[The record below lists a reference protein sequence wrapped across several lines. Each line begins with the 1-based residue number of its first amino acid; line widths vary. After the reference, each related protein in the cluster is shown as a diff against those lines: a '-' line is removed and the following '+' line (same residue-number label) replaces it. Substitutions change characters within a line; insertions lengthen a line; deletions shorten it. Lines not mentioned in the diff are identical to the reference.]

1 MSNLTAVFHQ
11 ERIPDTQIL
20 SSFCGNFIPIIT
32 CSYNSPEE
40 MMIDQIYQICV
51 QYSTKIQIFRVN
63 VQKNKDE
70 ISNKLELLNT
80 YEIFDKIEYSDKFH
94 SLLNNKNLNSIIL
107 SLSSYKISIIEYNI
121 QYDTFNTLALYSID
135 QFFLGGKINTEKA
148 FRIVTSLTYNYI
160 VLLYDENKMSF
171 LKKKKDDK
179 KINNNASGIITG
191 EHSYSDTINGEK
203 YFLPTIYLND
213 LNIKYNIYNIIN
225 IYIPNKN
232 LEYFYFTN
240 SKEENKNKIHIYILY
255 IESKLENTEIN
266 NTNTNPKIQNNN
278 NNDNGVEKEEN
289 QINFNSYM
297 REKVSL
303 GLLSYNFK
311 TNEYTG
317 FEILFTGIDENAFDF
332 TILEK
337 EKGNFNENIA
347 VIFSAYNLQ
356 IVNLKQK
363 TCVNYIMNNSY
374 NFIFTKLYPDS
385 NKYIVDNSFIEDNNN
400 LDLRGSGFLVINR
413 KSFIF
418 SDSKGRLYYTVLD
431 DNNDISFDDVKID
444 NEYNRL
450 CAPYNKILM
459 LHPFIFFLSSPFSD
473 GVILSYNK
481 ELNNYKITD
490 KIISYSPIVNF
501 HLVND
506 MNNDVKF
513 AFTSGYGE
521 NSSLSFVYDQFLFYE
536 MPKNAQEFYDIDYMK
551 SVDYETNEYT
561 KYLLCKLKN
570 QKLVVLQNN
579 IKDLVNIS
587 NNIEYNKDL
596 NIINFGEI
604 KINDVNNNEKKIVL
618 IFETEIKL
626 YDDNFNILN
635 TLNNNFCNQNI
646 KINRAKVAENFI
658 LLSNTLE
665 KKYFLLGLYKN
676 KIQINN
682 NNNNDIIEIMINEN
696 LYIRY
701 KELTHFLY
709 NDFNEVIK
717 ANIISKLYLD
727 KYELL
732 SIYRNNMDIEIYDI
746 SDFLE
751 YKDNMIIENNEN
763 GNISLKLLLKSSYVN
778 YSPAILLS
786 DNLNKNIL
794 YRSNSN
800 LIIDFSNSI
809 NNIFNINNNE
819 SNSNLNSSFD
829 LHLKNSVSF
838 SIDSPD
844 FVYFESLGNICI
856 LALTFKS
863 GMLYIY
869 TLYISEMTKDNKE
882 IKSIGFKKKII
893 EKLIN
898 IDYREFFR
906 INLDNLFIPFK
917 NINKKSGI
925 LFNLESNRKIIYEIN
940 GELCILK
947 INNKNNKSNFS
958 SFCNFN
964 NENINNGFI
973 ISEGGVIKYFNIY
986 KDYYLSNYSLFI
998 RTNKINRFPVLL
1010 TYIPNYN
1017 VNNNYDYYYS
1027 YIMIEKEMLSPNK
1040 FQYYMTLRGEEKQT
1054 LSEIK
1059 FDPDETV
1066 TECNVIDLPINIGN
1080 NNNTKKYIALG
1091 INIIN
1096 DDLGEDNFINAK
1108 VSLYTKDN
1116 GKFELVYSKD
1126 GFKGIITMI
1135 QSLHNSI
1142 LVAEGS
1148 KINIYSFIPGEE
1160 FIMNKYNYIEC
1171 KNLTICN
1178 RYTNKL
1184 LLAGDIINSFNFMYM
1199 KYYNNINNNMN
1210 PIEIVIDTKDNNNIK
1225 VTTCN
1230 LWVIHNKKCCILF
1243 DEDNNGYIYL
1253 LSDNNSTRICDFNI
1267 NKNIN
1272 EIKFLRNQNES
1283 YYYFYSSLNGSIGF
1297 INHIE
1302 NDVYEKLNYLC
1313 DFIYYHFPFNSGV
1326 NPKSFYSLNIQN
1338 NNNNNY
1344 QKPQGRFIDFNILDI
1359 FLKLSDKLQD
1369 IICNNILGVDKS
1381 IIIKSIYDLID

>member
-11 ERIPDTQIL
+11 ERVPDTQIL
-20 SSFCGNFIPIIT
+20 SSFCGKFIPIIT
-32 CSYNSPEE
+32 SCYDYPEE
-40 MMIDQIYQICV
+40 NMIDQICI
-51 QYSTKIQIFRVN
+51 QYSTKIKIFRIKKKKEN
-63 VQKNKDE
+63 NE
-70 ISNKLELLNT
+70 ILNKLELLNT
-80 YEIFDKIEYSDKFH
+80 YEIFDKIEYSEKFH
-94 SLLNNKNLNSIIL
+94 SLLNNKNLHSIIL
-107 SLSSYKISIIEYNI
+107 SLTSYKISIIEYNI

-135 QFFLGGKINTEKA
+135 QFLLGGKINMDKTFK
-148 FRIVTSLTYNYI
+148 IVSSLTYNFI
-160 VLLYDENKMSF
+160 VLIYDENKLSF

-179 KINNNASGIITG
+179 KLSTSGSGIISG

-213 LNIKYNIYNIIN
+213 LNIKYNIYIIIN
-225 IYIPNKN
+225 IYIPKKN
-232 LEYFYFTN
+232 SELFYFN
-240 SKEENKNKIHIYILY
+240 SSNEENKNKIQIYILY

-266 NTNTNPKIQNNN
+266 DNKTQNNI
-278 NNDNGVEKEEN
+278 DNTPEEN

-311 TNEYTG
+311 TNEYVG
-317 FEILFTGIDENAFDF
+317 FEILFSGVDENAFDF

-337 EKGNFNENIA
+337 EKDNSKDYIA
-347 VIFSAYNLQ
+347 VVFSAYNLQ
-356 IVNLKQK
+356 IINLKKK
-363 TCVNYIMNNSY
+363 TTINYITNNYYS
-374 NFIFTKLYPDS
+374 FIFTKLYPDS
-385 NKYIVDNSFIEDNNN
+385 NKYEIDNYFIENNIN
-400 LDLRGSGFLVINR
+400 LDLRGSGFLVLNNN
-413 KSFIF
+413 SFIF
-418 SDSKGRLYYTVLD
+418 SDSKGKLMYTVLD
-431 DNNDISFDDVKID
+431 DSNDINFDEIKID

-450 CAPYNKILM
+450 GSPYNKILM
-459 LHPFIFFLSSPFSD
+459 PYGFIFFLTSPFSD
-473 GVILSYNK
+473 TLILTYNTN
-481 ELNNYKITD
+481 ENNYKITD

-506 MNNDVKF
+506 MNNDIKF

-521 NSSLSFVYDQFLFYE
+521 NSSISFAYDQFLFYE
-536 MPKNAQEFYDIDYMK
+536 IPKNIQEYYDIDYMK
-551 SVDYETNEYT
+551 SVNYETNEYT

-570 QKLVVLQNN
+570 QKLIVLQNIN
-579 IKDLVNIS
+579 KELVNIS
-587 NNIEYNKDL
+587 NNIDYNKDF
-596 NIINFGEI
+596 NIINCGEI
-604 KINDVNNNEKKIVL
+604 LINDINEQKIIIL
-618 IFETEIKL
+618 IFENEIKF
-626 YDDNFNILN
+626 YDNNFNLST
-635 TLNNNFCNQNI
+635 TLNNNFSNQNV
-646 KINRAKVAENFI
+646 KINRAKIAEKCV
-658 LLSNTLE
+658 LLYNSLE
-665 KKYFLLGLYKN
+665 KKYFLLGLYKD
-676 KIQINN
+676 KIQLNEKNN
-682 NNNNDIIEIMINEN
+682 NNIIEIMINEN

-709 NDFNEVIK
+709 KDINEVIK
-717 ANIISKLYLD
+717 VNIISKLYLN
-727 KYELL
+727 KYQLL

-746 SDFLE
+746 TDFLE
-751 YKDNMIIENNEN
+751 YKDNMIIEDNEN
-763 GNISLKLLLKSSYVN
+763 DNNLKLLLKSNYVN
-778 YSPAILLS
+778 YSPSIILS

-794 YRSNSN
+794 YRSDSN
-800 LIIDFSNSI
+800 LNIDFSNSI
-809 NNIFNINNNE
+809 NNIFNINNNIDNNK
-819 SNSNLNSSFD
+819 NSNSSFD

-869 TLYISEMTKDNKE
+869 TLYISEMTKDNEE

-906 INLDNLFIPFK
+906 INLDNLFIQFN

-925 LFNLESNRKIIYEIN
+925 LFNLESNRKILYEIN
-940 GELCILK
+940 GELCLLK

-964 NENINNGFI
+964 NETINDGFI

-986 KDYYLSNYSLFI
+986 KDYNLSNYSLLI

-1010 TYIPNYN
+1010 TYTPEYNINFNYA
-1017 VNNNYDYYYS
+1017 YYYS
-1027 YIMIEKEMLSPNK
+1027 YIMIEKEMISPNK
-1040 FQYYMTLRGEEKQT
+1040 FQYYMTLRGEEKQI
-1054 LSEIK
+1054 LSEVK
-1059 FDPDETV
+1059 FEANETV
-1066 TECNVIDLPINIGN
+1066 TECNVIELPINAGN

-1091 INIIN
+1091 VNIIN
-1096 DDLGEDNFINAK
+1096 DDLGEDNSINASIK
-1108 VSLYTKDN
+1108 LYTKDN
-1116 GKFELVYSKD
+1116 GKYELVSTKE

-1135 QSLHNSI
+1135 QSLYNSI

-1148 KINIYSFIPGEE
+1148 KINIYLFIPGEE

-1199 KYYNNINNNMN
+1199 KHYNNINNNMN
-1210 PIEIVIDTKDNNNIK
+1210 PIEILIDTKDNNNIK
-1225 VTTCN
+1225 VSTCN

-1253 LSDNNSTRICDFNI
+1253 LSDNCSTKICDFNI

-1272 EIKFLRNQNES
+1272 EIRPKFSKNQNEPYS
-1283 YYYFYSSLNGSIGF
+1283 YFYSSINGSIGF

-1313 DFIYYHFPFNSGV
+1313 DFFYYHFPFNSGV
-1326 NPKSFYSLNIQN
+1326 NPKLFYSLNIQ

-1344 QKPQGRFIDFNILDI
+1344 QKPQGRFIDFKILNI

-1369 IICNNILGVDKS
+1369 IICNNILGVDKNV
-1381 IIIKSIYDLID
+1381 IIKSIYDLID